1 MSAPRVVAVSPGSPA
16 HRAGVLVDDEVVA
29 VDGEAP
35 RDVIEW
41 RWLTDEPDPVLDVR
55 RGGLELT
62 VPVPKAAGE
71 PLGIEV
77 HSSLFDQVRT
87 CDNHCE
93 FCFIYQLPPGLRKSL
108 YLKDDDY
115 RLSFLYG
122 NFTTLTRFTE
132 ADLERVVTEGISPL
146 NVSIHATD
154 PDVRAA
160 MLRNRRGATSLRW
173 LRALLDHGVEVHGQ
187 VVCCP
192 GVNDGAVLADT
203 LAGVLDRYPELASLC
218 VVPLGVSRH
227 NTEARMRPSTQAE
240 AAAVVD
246 VVHAAQERFLRV
258 LGRRLVFAADEY
270 YLLAE
275 RPFPEPAAYEG
286 FAMHED
292 GIGMARTFELEFRG
306 QLAGTGGVEAGF
318 FAWADAAETVR
329 EQASGGGSPGRT
341 TRYEAAG
348 DLGAPAEGYRAVRDG
363 GGCSVGVSAA
373 AVAEPAPTAVA
384 LRPRPPRPDA
394 PVGVLTSAYGA
405 RIVGPLLAEAGR
417 DDVRVV
423 PVENRYFG
431 GNVAVTGL
439 LVGADIG
446 RVLADEPAGHRY
458 LLPDVCLSGGRFL
471 DGTTPAD
478 LPRPVEVVATDG
490 AALRR
495 ALAAP
500 ALTGAPT

>member
-1 MSAPRVVAVSPGSPA
+1 VV
-16 HRAGVLVDDEVVA
+16 VDDEVLS
-29 VDGEAP
+29 VDGESP

-41 RWLTDEPDPVLDVR
+41 RWLTDEPDPILDLR

-62 VPVPKAAGE
+62 VAVPKPAGE

-154 PDVRAA
+154 PDVRTE

-192 GVNDGAVLADT
+192 GVNDGDVLADT
-203 LAGVLDRYPELASLC
+203 LVGVLDRYAELASLC

-227 NTEARMRPSTQAE
+227 NPEPRMRPTTPAE
-240 AAAVVD
+240 AGTVID
-246 VVHAAQERFLRV
+246 VIHAAQEQFLRV

-270 YLLAE
+270 YLIAG
-275 RPFPEPAAYEG
+275 RPFPEPEAYES

-292 GIGMARTFELEFRG
+292 GVGMARTFEAEFAGPTAPDAALASDGEADEATGRG
-306 QLAGTGGVEAGF
+306 VQAGF
-318 FAWADAAETVR
+318 FAWADAAET
-329 EQASGGGSPGRT
+329 GRT

-348 DLGAPAEGYRAVRDG
+348 DFAAPSEGYRAVRNSAVRNRDG
-363 GGCSVGVSAA
+363 DEIAADAAPVGVS
-373 AVAEPAPTAVA
+373 VT
-384 LRPRPPRPDA
+384 LRARPDA
-394 PVGVLTSAYGA
+394 PIAIVTSAYGA
-405 RIVGPLLAEAGR
+405 RVLGPLVMALDR
-417 DDVRVV
+417 PDVRIVTV
-423 PVENRYFG
+423 ANRYFG
-431 GNVAVTGL
+431 GNVAVAGL
-439 LVGADIG
+439 MVGED
-446 RVLADEPAGHRY
+446 LARALSAEPEGHRY

-471 DGTTPAD
+471 DGTTPGD
-478 LPRPVEVVATDG
+478 LPRPVEVVPTDG

-495 ALAAP
+495 VLRVAVAA
-500 ALTGAPT
+500 T